1 MNKKITDNFGF
12 ESNFIYC
19 IPVHNICE
27 VNIFTPFLEIQKK
40 GPFICAKNS

>member
-1 MNKKITDNFGF
+1 MNKKIIDYFGF

-19 IPVHNICE
+19 IHNICE
-27 VNIFTPFLEIQKK
+27 VNIFTPFLEIKKK